1 MILGSKPQNIAKNA
15 SFRVTTPCLFF
26 WGEGQECKTRADI
39 FFLVHHQPE
48 DQFLGHG
55 LVIFAIHWHC
65 YNLKSIIFEFQV
77 IWTLF
82 DVILR
87 SKSQKI
93 AKNASFWVTTLCSF
107 FFEGRQ
113 ECKTRAD
120 ICVLVHHQPEDQF
133 LGHGLFIF
141 AIHWHCYNLKS
152 IIFEFQISFLDFEVQ
167 FRHLNLLR
175 LSWNF
180 MWHWQWKLW
189 SYSSNFMTI
198 GLV

>member
-1 MILGSKPQNIAKNA
+1 MNRMQLHVNTQ
-15 SFRVTTPCLFF
+15 
-26 WGEGQECKTRADI
+26 
-39 FFLVHHQPE
+39 
-48 DQFLGHG
+48 
-55 LVIFAIHWHC
+55 
-65 YNLKSIIFEFQV
+65 FQV

-87 SKSQKI
+87 SKPQKI

-133 LGHGLFIF
+133 LGHGLVIF